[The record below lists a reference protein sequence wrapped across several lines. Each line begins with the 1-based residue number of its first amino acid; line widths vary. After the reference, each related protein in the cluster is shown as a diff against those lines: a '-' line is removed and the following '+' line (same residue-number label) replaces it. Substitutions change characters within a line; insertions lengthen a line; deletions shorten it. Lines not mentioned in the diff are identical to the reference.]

1 MRAIKIERLIT
12 NRDDVTRRYF
22 NELEKMPLAKLEE
35 EVELAKKIKD
45 GDKAAL
51 DKLVALN
58 LRFVVSV
65 AKKYLGNGISLN
77 DLISDG
83 NIGLIEAAKRYDET
97 KGFKFITYAVW
108 WIRQAILMAISNCD
122 RIIRLPQ
129 NQILNITAIN
139 KSKAVLL
146 IELEREPS
154 VEELAENTGFSVKTI
169 IHLTKISKACSSL
182 DAIINDE
189 SGATL
194 LDLVP
199 NDDPDISPDKIE
211 KSSLLIELQRIM
223 QEKLSGREQYILE
236 HFFGLTTGNSRDMED
251 IAEDLKISKERVRQL
266 KYKALGK
273 LKSIPQTKNLFQYLL

>member
-22 NELEKMPLAKLEE
+22 NELERLPLAKVEE
-35 EVELAKKIKD
+35 EVELARKIRD

-58 LRFVVSV
+58 LRFVISV

-108 WIRQAILMAISNCD
+108 WIRQAILIAVSNSD
-122 RIIRLPQ
+122 RMVRLPQ
-129 NQILNITAIN
+129 NQILSITAVN
-139 KSKAVLL
+139 KSRAKLL
-146 IELEREPS
+146 NELEREPNIQ
-154 VEELAENTGFSVKTI
+154 ELADDTGFSVKLI
-169 IHLTKISKACSSL
+169 IELTKISKGCSSL
-182 DAIINDE
+182 DAIINEE
-189 SGATL
+189 SGTTL

-199 NDDPDISPDKIE
+199 DSDPEMNPDQIE
-211 KSSLLIELQRIM
+211 KSSLLIELRRIM
-223 QEKLSGREQYILE
+223 HSKLSSRERYILE
-236 HFFGLTTGNSRDMED
+236 HFYGLAIENPRDMED
-251 IAEDLKISKERVRQL
+251 IARDLKISKERVRQL

>member
-22 NELEKMPLAKLEE
+22 NELEKMPLARLEE

-51 DKLVALN
+51 NKLVALN

-77 DLISDG
+77 DLINDG

-108 WIRQAILMAISNCD
+108 WIRQAILMATSNCD
-122 RIIRLPQ
+122 RMIRLPQ
-129 NQILNITAIN
+129 NQILSITAIN
-139 KSKAVLL
+139 KSKAILL
-146 IELEREPS
+146 NELEREPTI
-154 VEELAENTGFSVKTI
+154 EEIAEHIGFSVKTI
-169 IHLTKISKACSSL
+169 IQLTRISKGCSSL

-189 SGATL
+189 SGTTL
-194 LDLVP
+194 LDVVP
-199 NDDPDISPDKIE
+199 NSDPDVSPDKIE
-211 KSSLLIELQRIM
+211 NSSLLIELQRIM
-223 QEKLSGREQYILE
+223 TEKLSVRERYILE
-236 HFFGLTTGNSRDMED
+236 HFFGLTTGNSRDMDD

-266 KYKALGK
+266 KYKALNK

>member
-146 IELEREPS
+146 NELEREPS
-154 VEELAENTGFSVKTI
+154 IEELAENTGFSIKTI
-169 IHLTKISKACSSL
+169 THLTKISKGCSSL
-182 DAIINDE
+182 DAVINDE

-199 NDDPDISPDKIE
+199 NSDPDVSPDKIE
-211 KSSLLIELQRIM
+211 RSSLLIELQRIM